1 MKKAVAVA
9 LALGFG
15 ISSAAWAQ
23 PVPGG
28 ELVAASD
35 LEPVSL
41 DPVFG
46 NAPSIDGNYY
56 NLFYDNLFYL
66 DADSVMQPEL
76 AISWTI
82 ADDGTSMTL
91 QLREGVTFHDGT
103 PFNAAAVEY
112 SIERAIDPA
121 LNSPHT
127 TDISAVSSVDVV
139 SEYEVRI
146 NFEGFNGAVIPG
158 LANEA
163 GMIVSPAAAETDG
176 FARNPVGTG
185 PFRFVEWRSGDRI
198 VAERNSDYWRT
209 DAEGR
214 ALPYLDSVTIR
225 IIPNTAVKILEARSG
240 EVQLVD
246 TVQVQ
251 DFAAI
256 ENAEGIELIDK
267 PTGIHQFLAFNTS
280 RPPFDDVELR
290 RAVLMAIDRAAIE
303 QVVSQGYGVLTPTLV
318 PPSEFIYDETLEPTQ
333 FDLDAAI
340 AAREALGFDETITI
354 SVIQRDP
361 DTQIAQIMQAMLGQA
376 GYDVEVEILE
386 RGAWVENVQA
396 ANHEIGLLRIN
407 VPRIDPSLIFTSLM
421 GRDAGLNFA
430 AYSDEEFYDLVDAAH
445 TEVDRDTRQALYV
458 DVQQHLLDQAVYGF
472 LFLRPIRDVAATN
485 LEGLRREA
493 SGTWLLDEVYFSE

>member
-1 MKKAVAVA
+1 MNRILAIATA
-9 LALGFG
+9 LAVGVTQ
-15 ISSAAWAQ
+15 AAWAQ

-28 ELVAASD
+28 ALVAASD

-41 DPVFG
+41 DPIFG

-66 DADSVMQPEL
+66 DAESVMQPEL
-76 AISWTI
+76 ATSWTI
-82 ADDGTSMTL
+82 ADDGSSMTL
-91 QLREGVTFHDGT
+91 QLREGVSFHDGT

-112 SIERAIDPA
+112 SIERALDTD
-121 LNSPHT
+121 LNAPHT
-127 TDISAVSSVDVV
+127 SDISAVASVDVL
-139 SEYEVRI
+139 SDYKVRI
-146 NFEGFNGAVIPG
+146 NFDGFNGAVIPG

-163 GMIVSPAAAETDG
+163 GMIVSPTAAETEG

-198 VAERNSDYWRT
+198 VGTRNPDYWRT

-214 ALPYLDSVTIR
+214 TLPYLDDVTIR
-225 IIPNTAVKILEARSG
+225 IIPNTAVKILEERSG

-251 DFAAI
+251 DFPAI
-256 ENAEGIELIDK
+256 EAAEGIELIEK

-280 RPPFDDVELR
+280 RAPFDDPELR
-290 RAVLMAIDRAAIE
+290 RAVLMAIDNAAIE

-318 PPSEFIYDETLEPTQ
+318 PPSEFIYDASLTPTA
-333 FDLDAAI
+333 FDLEAAI

-361 DTQIAQIMQAMLGQA
+361 DTQIAQIIQAMLGQA
-376 GYDVEVEILE
+376 GYDVAVEIME
-386 RGAWVENVQA
+386 RGAWVNNVRA

-407 VPRIDPSLIFTSLM
+407 VPRIDPSLVFTSLM
-421 GRDAGLNFA
+421 GRNAGLNFA
-430 AYSDEEFYDLVDAAH
+430 AYSNDELFDLIDAAH

-458 DVQQHLLDQAVYGF
+458 DVQRHLLDEAVYGF
-472 LFLRPIRDVAATN
+472 LFLRPIRDVAAEN

>member
-1 MKKAVAVA
+1 MIRAIAFGLA
-9 LALGFG
+9 LAVG
-15 ISSAAWAQ
+15 ISPAAWAQ
-23 PVPGG
+23 PLQGG

-41 DPVFG
+41 DPIFG

-76 AISWTI
+76 ATSWTI
-82 ADDGTSMTL
+82 AEDGSSMTL

-121 LNSPHT
+121 LNAPHS
-127 TDISAVSSVDVV
+127 TDISAVSSVDVL

-146 NFEGFNGAVIPG
+146 NFDGFNGAVIPG

-163 GMIVSPAAAETDG
+163 GMIVSPTAAQKEG
-176 FARNPVGTG
+176 FSRHPVGTG
-185 PFRFVEWRSGDRI
+185 PFRFVDWRSGDRV
-198 VAERNSDYWRT
+198 VAERNPDYWRN
-209 DAEGR
+209 DNKGD
-214 ALPYLDSVTIR
+214 ALPYLDNVTIR

-251 DFAAI
+251 DFPAI
-256 ENAEGIELIDK
+256 EAAEGIELIKK

-280 RPPFDDVELR
+280 KSPFDNVELR

-303 QVVSQGYGVLTPTLV
+303 KVVSKGYGTLTPTLV
-318 PPSEFIYDETLEPTQ
+318 PPSEFIYDDSLEPTP
-333 FDLDAAI
+333 FDLDSAI
-340 AAREALGFDETITI
+340 AARKALGFNETITI

-361 DTQIAQIMQAMLGQA
+361 DTQIAQIIQAMLGQA
-376 GYDVEVEILE
+376 GYDVKVEIME
-386 RGAWVENVQA
+386 RGAWVENVRA

-407 VPRIDPSLIFTSLM
+407 VPRIDPSMIFTSLM
-421 GRDAGLNFA
+421 GRNAGLNFA
-430 AYSDEEFYDLVDAAH
+430 AFHDEGFYDLIDAADAA
-445 TEVDRDTRQALYV
+445 VDREVRRELYI
-458 DVQQHLLDQAVYGF
+458 DVQKFLLDQAVYGF

>member
-1 MKKAVAVA
+1 MNRILAIATA
-9 LALGFG
+9 LAVGVTQ
-15 ISSAAWAQ
+15 AAWAQ

-28 ELVAASD
+28 ALVAASD

-41 DPVFG
+41 DPIFG

-66 DADSVMQPEL
+66 DAESVMQPEL
-76 AISWTI
+76 ATSWTI
-82 ADDGTSMTL
+82 ADDGSSMTL
-91 QLREGVTFHDGT
+91 QLREGVSFHDGT

-112 SIERAIDPA
+112 SIERALDTD
-121 LNSPHT
+121 LNAPHT
-127 TDISAVSSVDVV
+127 SDISAVASVDVL
-139 SEYEVRI
+139 SDYKVRI
-146 NFEGFNGAVIPG
+146 NFDGFNGAVIPG

-163 GMIVSPAAAETDG
+163 GMIVSPTAAETEG

-198 VAERNSDYWRT
+198 VGTRNPDYWRT

-214 ALPYLDSVTIR
+214 TLPYLDDVTIR

-251 DFAAI
+251 DFPAI
-256 ENAEGIELIDK
+256 EAAEGIELIEK

-280 RPPFDDVELR
+280 GAPFDDPELR
-290 RAVLMAIDRAAIE
+290 RAVLMAIDNAAIE

-318 PPSEFIYDETLEPTQ
+318 PPSEFIYDASLTPTA
-333 FDLDAAI
+333 FDLEAAI

-361 DTQIAQIMQAMLGQA
+361 DTQIAQIIQAMLGQA
-376 GYDVEVEILE
+376 GYDVAVEIME
-386 RGAWVENVQA
+386 RGAWVNNVRA

-407 VPRIDPSLIFTSLM
+407 VPRIDPSLVFTSLM
-421 GRDAGLNFA
+421 GRNAGLNFA
-430 AYSDEEFYDLVDAAH
+430 AYSNDELFDLIDAAH

-458 DVQQHLLDQAVYGF
+458 DVQRHLLDEAVYGF
-472 LFLRPIRDVAATN
+472 LFLRPIRDVAAEN